1 MGSPLGP
8 VLADIFMIVLE
19 NSLVPNLIK
28 YITFWKRYVD
38 DTISLVKKGTTEFI
52 IPVLNSFD
60 KNI

>member
-38 DTISLVKKGTTEFI
+38 DTICLVEKGTTEFI

>member
-8 VLADIFMIVLE
+8 VLADISMIVLE

-38 DTISLVKKGTTEFI
+38 DTIYLVKKGTTEFI